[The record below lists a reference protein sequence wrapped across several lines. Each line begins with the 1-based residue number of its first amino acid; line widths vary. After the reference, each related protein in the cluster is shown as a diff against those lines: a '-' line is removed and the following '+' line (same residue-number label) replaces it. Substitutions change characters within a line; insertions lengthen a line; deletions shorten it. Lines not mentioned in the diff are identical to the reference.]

1 MALPTSEQNQVW
13 SLTLEQL
20 SLNAT
25 LTWQY
30 MADNSDVEWSADTG
44 AADISSGMGGTL
56 STSEVTTALEEL
68 EEKGLITPRI
78 FKVESPPAP

>member
-1 MALPTSEQNQVW
+1 MALPTEEQNAVW
-13 SLTLEQL
+13 ALTLEQL

-30 MADNSDVEWSADTG
+30 MADNSEVEWSAETG

-56 STSEVTTALEEL
+56 STSEVSDALEEL
-68 EEKGLITPRI
+68 EQKELITSRI
-78 FKVESPPAP
+78 FKVQSPGA